1 MRLPP
6 ARATLALQGKKDDFI
21 TLTTNLQKLKTV
33 NTSLDEK
40 NLIPAKL
47 LPLWRKRFFNKRRAT
62 LISLLREALLKTPM
76 DELQATLLSNREF
89 QYLFSY
95 ISKSQLKAVT
105 FENSD
110 IFYPVT
116 TYRRRMLFSFLKKKL
131 QHSKVKKISMMF
143 TEIKAMEI
151 KQFSYNARQISD
163 LSLTSYYDEKG
174 EMMRSLGSCL
184 KHFKHL
190 TSLNMSN
197 GFVED
202 VNAIPFL
209 KGLNGLP
216 LKKLDLSK
224 NYLGD
229 EAITYLAS
237 TVILPQLKS
246 MDLSTNCISDIGIE
260 SLKNFIIKHPCL
272 KILALGN
279 NREYRNEAHKTV
291 GDKGII
297 ALASAIQQS
306 QLEKLDLQ
314 CSHIGMEGFQA
325 LADHLPASL
334 RCLDISYN
342 RPFKGLAYLLNK
354 VTMVEMLDLRGWK
367 LYDEDTRAL
376 HSLIT
381 NHSLREVSLCT
392 TMMDEHVKNVL
403 YLMLLDKK
411 LHRFVQDNAAHHDVN
426 FKRFLSQYN
435 YVTHQEKLT
444 AIAGG
449 LKFFADLRNL
459 DLSGLHIETNVAIS
473 LSEGLNGLN
482 LKSLNLSDNN
492 FTNQETIYFAK
503 EVRLHQLENLDFSRN
518 RIDDIG
524 FSSLAKFF
532 IWHPTLKTLSLA
544 INPFYARTSKMTLS
558 DTGVVAIATALKNSK
573 LEALDLTGAHI
584 GQTGLQAL
592 ADNLPKSLKV
602 LNLNSNTQQA
612 SPSYLLK
619 KLNNI
624 EKLYLQKWRIS
635 HEDTLQIRLL
645 IDKGNLKVLDLT
657 CTVMDKAVR
666 SELHVKLLEKAIK
679 LKNLEQCE
687 NIPHKIPRGFSFFKC
702 LRMKTSPQSSVHHPT
717 RRSKPCE
724 TAKERAQCTVF

>member
-6 ARATLALQGKKDDFI
+6 ARSTLALQGKDGDFI
-21 TLTTNLQKLKTV
+21 TLTTNLQKLKTF

-40 NLIPAKL
+40 NPIPAKL

-62 LISLLREALLKTPM
+62 LVSLLREALLKTPM
-76 DELQATLLSNREF
+76 DELQATLLSNREL
-89 QYLFSY
+89 QNLFSY
-95 ISKSQLKAVT
+95 IPKSQLKAVA

-110 IFYPVT
+110 IFYPVAS
-116 TYRRRMLFSFLKKKL
+116 YRRRMLFSFLKKKL

-143 TEIKAMEI
+143 TEIKAKEI
-151 KQFSYNARQISD
+151 RQLSYNARQICD

-174 EMMRSLGSCL
+174 EMMHRFGRCL
-184 KHFKHL
+184 KHFKQL
-190 TSLNMSN
+190 ISLNMSN

-209 KGLNGLP
+209 KGLNRLP
-216 LKKLDLSK
+216 LKKLDLSR

-237 TVILPQLKS
+237 TVILPQLES
-246 MDLSTNCISDIGIE
+246 MDLSTNCISDIGIA
-260 SLKNFIIKHPCL
+260 SLKNFIIKHPSL

-279 NREYRNEAHKTV
+279 NREYRNEAQKTV
-291 GDKGII
+291 GDKGVI

-354 VTMVEMLDLRGWK
+354 VTMVEILDLRGWK
-367 LYDEDTRAL
+367 LYDEDAQAL

-381 NHSLREVSLCT
+381 RHSLRAVGLCN
-392 TMMDEHVKNVL
+392 TMMDEHVKKSL
-403 YLMLLDKK
+403 YLMLFDKK
-411 LHRFVQDNAAHHDVN
+411 LHRFVKDNAAYHDVN
-426 FKRFLSQYN
+426 FKSFLLQYN
-435 YVTHQEKLT
+435 YVTYQEKLT
-444 AIAGG
+444 AIARG
-449 LKFFADLRNL
+449 LKFFPNLRNL
-459 DLSGLHIETNVAIS
+459 DLSDLHIETNVALS

-482 LKSLNLSDNN
+482 LKSLNFSDNN
-492 FTNQETIYFAK
+492 FTNQEIIYFAK
-503 EVRLHQLENLDFSRN
+503 EVRLPQLENLDFGRN

-532 IWHPTLKTLSLA
+532 TSHPTLKTLALA
-544 INPFYARTSKMTLS
+544 INPFYARTLKMTLS

-584 GQTGLQAL
+584 GQTGLHAL
-592 ADNLPKSLKV
+592 ADNLPKSLKM
-602 LNLNSNTQQA
+602 LNLNGNTQQA

-619 KLNNI
+619 ELNNI
-624 EKLYLQKWRIS
+624 EKLYLQKWRINP
-635 HEDTLQIRLL
+635 EDTLQIRLL
-645 IDKGNLKVLDLT
+645 IDKGNLKALDLT
-657 CTVMDKAVR
+657 STVMDKAIR
-666 SELHVKLLEKAIK
+666 NELHVKLLEKEIK

-687 NIPHKIPRGFSFFKC
+687 NISHKIPRVFSFFKC
-702 LRMKTSPQSSVHHPT
+702 LRMKASPQNSVHYPT